1 MVVRAETGYHRG
13 VVKDYLDHTTIYST
27 PVRFSFPSWILHCF
41 PLNKRFQA
49 CSRDDGY
56 LTVSMRENDGSAQVL
71 LVTAITCAQIINY
84 RPHEVII
91 LLTPS
96 PWRTVCL
103 AMAIVQVKKIH
114 IISIQ
119 SHTARIYVCPPMSFT
134 IIFSQMMTLCMCS
147 RSIIGSMQCISNSLA
162 AGSNP
167 DPDAEVGTAGG
178 RLVRVKMAR
187 KRRRRD
193 IIVASLC
200 TSCTV
205 YMKIFYMV

>member
-1 MVVRAETGYHRG
+1 MFQRWWLLNSKHEGEWWVSPSIISYGYYMR
-13 VVKDYLDHTTIYST
+13 TN
-27 PVRFSFPSWILHCF
+27 
-41 PLNKRFQA
+41 NK
-49 CSRDDGY
+49 
-56 LTVSMRENDGSAQVL
+56 
-71 LVTAITCAQIINY
+71 IY

-103 AMAIVQVKKIH
+103 ALQWQLCRKNKIH

-134 IIFSQMMTLCMCS
+134 IISSQMITLCMCS

-187 KRRRRD
+187 KRRWRD

-200 TSCTV
+200 TSKCMCTV
-205 YMKIFYMV
+205 YMKIQIFDIV